1 VLTAAFAG
9 ARSTLAS
16 RPIPPPSPAEAIMD
30 IERALAALLRR
41 RGVRITGAIR
51 AAIGDFAGI
60 VAEENPDRDED
71 DPDDEDGDQD
81 DELARNQAITCPHCG
96 EPIEVAI
103 DLSSGDQDGISDCS
117 VCCRPIRIRYSVEGG
132 RLGAFSS
139 EPA

>member
-1 VLTAAFAG
+1 MG
-9 ARSTLAS
+9 
-16 RPIPPPSPAEAIMD
+16 

-41 RGVRITGAIR
+41 KGIRVTGAIR

-60 VAEENPDRDED
+60 GAEENPDRDED
-71 DPDDEDGDQD
+71 EAEREDEDEGQD

-96 EPIEVAI
+96 EPTEVAI

-117 VCCRPIRIRYSVEGG
+117 VCCRPIRIRYSVDDG